1 MNEIIDE
8 MIQEL
13 DLRGYRVA
21 RTDVK
26 KFVGSLKYQLKYET
40 YIYKIPIKKLV
51 NIFLKN
57 KNKKPGG
64 SIYNEKGN

>member
-21 RTDVK
+21 RTEVRQ
-26 KFVGSLKYQLKYET
+26 FVISLKYKLKYEVN
-40 YIYKIPIKKLV
+40 IKNLSIKKLV

-57 KNKKPGG
+57 KNKNLGG
-64 SIYNEKGN
+64 SIR

>member
-1 MNEIIDE
+1 MNNIIEE

-21 RTDVK
+21 RTEIK
-26 KFVGSLKYQLKYET
+26 KFVIKLKTELRYEN
-40 YIYKIPIKKLV
+40 YINKIPVKKLV

-64 SIYNEKGN
+64 SIR

>member
-1 MNEIIDE
+1 MNEIIEE

-51 NIFLKN
+51 NLYLNKN
-57 KNKKPGG
+57 KNLRG
-64 SIYNEKGN
+64 SR

>member
-13 DLRGYRVA
+13 DLRGYRVP
-21 RTDVK
+21 RTEIK
-26 KFVGSLKYQLKYET
+26 KFVGSLKYQLKYDT
-40 YIYKIPIKKLV
+40 YLDKIPIKKLV

-57 KNKKPGG
+57 KNKKLGG
-64 SIYNEKGN
+64 SMR